1 MVAHHESGSVYD
13 AIIIG
18 AGVTGVHQLY
28 SLLQRGLNVRLY
40 DAAGGVGGTWY
51 WNRYPGARFDSES
64 YSYAFGFS
72 QELLDEWQ
80 WSEHFAGQ
88 PEIERYI
95 NHVVDRFQLRPH
107 IQLNARI
114 ACATYDERAAHWTL
128 VTEVGERA
136 TAQFVIAAVG
146 FMSAPFTPDINGM
159 ERFEGRAFHT
169 ARWPHDPI
177 DFSDKRVGVIGT
189 GPTAVQVIQEVSKS
203 VGQLTVFQRTPVYA
217 CPLRNGPIEGAEQE
231 FIQSHAAELLARS
244 RLTYAGFLHE
254 NDPRAA
260 LEVPA
265 DERQAHFEAIW
276 AGRGFSK
283 WHANFYDTFTHR
295 EANEL
300 YADFVRQKARERIKD
315 PRVAE
320 KLLPK
325 SYPFGAKRVPME
337 SGYYEAYNRE
347 NVELVDL
354 RETPIECI
362 TPRGVKTSAR
372 EYPLDYLIYGTGF
385 DAITGE
391 FTRMDIRGEGG
402 QALREEWAA
411 GMRNYLGLQVAGFP
425 NFFIAN
431 AAVFSNVP
439 RASEIV
445 VDWITDCIAYVRANG
460 FLSISTSAEAE
471 ARWAAHAESTIAG
484 AIFTEDESSWFMGA
498 NIPGKKREFL
508 LYGGGCAAYRQ
519 KCAEVAQQGY
529 EGFQFAR

>member
-1 MVAHHESGSVYD
+1 MNKQNKKPEYD

-18 AGVTGVHQLY
+18 AGVTGIHQLY
-28 SLLQRGLNVRLY
+28 TLLQAGLKVRLY
-40 DAAGGVGGTWY
+40 EAAGGVGGTWY

-64 YSYAFGFS
+64 YSYAYGFS

-95 NHVVDRFQLRPH
+95 NFVADKFDLRPH

-114 ACATYDERAAHWTL
+114 NAAVYDEDGALWQVCTAS
-128 VTEVGERA
+128 GENT
-136 TAQFVIAAVG
+136 TARFVIAAVG
-146 FMSAPFTPDINGM
+146 FMSAPHMPNIPGM
-159 ERFEGRAFHT
+159 DSFAGTAFHT
-169 ARWPHDPI
+169 ARWPHEPI
-177 DFSDKRVGVIGT
+177 DFSQQRVGILGT
-189 GPTAVQVIQEVSKS
+189 GPTAVQVIQEISKA

-217 CPLRNGPIEGAEQE
+217 CPLRNGPIEGEE
-231 FIQSHAAELLARS
+231 KDYINSHAAELVARS
-244 RLTYAGFLHE
+244 RLSYAGFLHD

-260 LEVPA
+260 LEVSPA
-265 DERQAHFEAIW
+265 QRQAHFEAIW
-276 AGRGFSK
+276 QGRGFSK
-283 WHANFYDTFTHR
+283 WHANFHDTFTNR

-300 YADFVRQKARERIKD
+300 YAEFVHEKARERIKD
-315 PRVAE
+315 LVIADR
-320 KLLPK
+320 LLPK
-325 SYPFGAKRVPME
+325 NYPFGAKRVPME
-337 SGYYEAYNRE
+337 SGYYEAYNRN

-354 RETPIECI
+354 RDTPIERI
-362 TPRGVKTSAR
+362 TATGVQTTAR
-372 EYPLDYLIYGTGF
+372 EYALDYLIYGTGF

-391 FTRMDIRGEGG
+391 FTRMDIRGEQG
-402 QALREEWAA
+402 ASLKDEWAT
-411 GMRNYLGLQVAGFP
+411 GMRNYLGLQIAGFP

-445 VDWITDCIAYVRANG
+445 VDWITDCIAYMRHKG
-460 FLSISTSAEAE
+460 FRRITTTATAEAS
-471 ARWAAHAESTIAG
+471 WAAHSQSTIAG

-519 KCAEVAQQGY
+519 KCAEVTQQGY
-529 EGFQFAR
+529 AGFEFAR